1 MLQKSAA
8 ELGKCDFKCNQR
20 STLFINKMKKKMQ
33 KCKKAFYVNK
43 NKTPRKMLSN
53 LMN

>member
-20 STLFINKMKKKMQ
+20 STLFINKMKKKNAKVQ
-33 KCKKAFYVNK
+33 KSFLC
-43 NKTPRKMLSN
+43 
-53 LMN
+53 